1 MTPTFQPVNADIART
16 GDLKLD
22 ARIAAGTAED
32 GLEVTYGKGT
42 DGLTGTDAAFAVIYN
57 IWIQYITVK
66 SGSKKYFTGFG
77 ADTVDTGTVGVT
89 ASKTIARAAETSAG
103 TPVAKQ
109 ICTLKTAAVNALD
122 AQLKPTYSKKV

>member
-42 DGLTGTDAAFAVIYN
+42 NGLTGTDATFAVIYN

-77 ADTVDTGTVGVT
+77 ADTVDTGVVGNKLAARTV
-89 ASKTIARAAETSAG
+89 KRDAANDTNPALNL
-103 TPVAKQ
+103 
-109 ICTLKTAAVNALD
+109 CTLKTAAVNALD